1 MERKSIP
8 SQAINA
14 YIFPGVGMGIVASGS
29 KLVTNEMFLAAARTL
44 ADQVSKGDRAEE
56 RIYPPISR
64 IREVSIAIVCATA
77 EIAYRR
83 GLARCRN
90 RLICDR
96 TSMLRCTIR
105 ITRVTFDGALRSIS
119 KRFTSQLPA
128 RSERFLRLSLR
139 RGLRSRR
146 PAPCPRRKWQLKL
159 RFLFSAVQNNRWL
172 SR

>member
-1 MERKSIP
+1 MNVLISLRIVDNNQLRPPARTFQACSVLDGKKSIP

-64 IREVSIAIVCATA
+64 IREVSVAIACATA

-83 GLARCRN
+83 GLARVPKPA
-90 RLICDR
+90 D
-96 TSMLRCTIR
+96 
-105 ITRVTFDGALRSIS
+105 LRSHINAQMYNPNYPS
-119 KRFTSQLPA
+119 Y
-128 RSERFLRLSLR
+128 
-139 RGLRSRR
+139 
-146 PAPCPRRKWQLKL
+146 
-159 RFLFSAVQNNRWL
+159 V
-172 SR
+172 